1 MRRAL
6 QRDRQE
12 APMLADLDAVLLA
25 RLQFAFTISFHIVF
39 PAFTIGLAAFVATL
53 EILWLRTGREHFARL
68 ARFWT
73 KIFAVA
79 FAMGVV
85 SGIMMTYQF
94 GTNWSRFS
102 EVVGNVVSPLIGY
115 EVLTAFFLEATFL
128 GILLFGWHR
137 FPRWMH
143 VTSAV
148 LVAFGTFLS
157 AFWILAAN
165 SWMHTPAGHAIEGG
179 IAVPV
184 DWWAVILNPSFPYRL
199 VHMLTACYL
208 TTSLVVLAVGA
219 RYLVAGK
226 FPDEARTMM
235 RMGLGMVAILAPLQ
249 LLIGDLHGLNT
260 AKHQPAKIAAMEAH
274 WDGTH
279 AAPLILFAWPD
290 AKNERNLAE
299 IAIPKLAS
307 LIITHDVDGRFPGL
321 KDFPR
326 DERPPVVPVFFAFRV
341 MVGLG
346 AVMIAIGGIGAW
358 LWWRKRLFDTRWFLR
373 PVVHAWPLGFIALLA
388 GWIVTEV
395 GRQPWLAWGI
405 LRTADAVSPVSTGA
419 VALSFALIV
428 VTYSIVFSIGVW
440 YINKLM
446 RKGPVQ
452 ALLEPPVG
460 VANRPLSAATEAAA
474 KVRGDEALT

>member
-1 MRRAL
+1 M
-6 QRDRQE
+6 DS
-12 APMLADLDAVLLA
+12 LDALLLA

-53 EILWLRTGREHFARL
+53 EILWLRTGRDHYARL

-137 FPRWMH
+137 VPRWLH
-143 VTSAV
+143 VTAAI

-165 SWMHTPAGHAIEGG
+165 SWMHTPTGHAIENG
-179 IAVPV
+179 IVVPV
-184 DWWAVILNPSFPYRL
+184 DWWQIIWNPSFPYRL

-208 TTSLVVLAVGA
+208 TTSLVVLATGA
-219 RYLVAGK
+219 RYLVANR
-226 FPDEARTMM
+226 FHDEARTMI
-235 RMGLGMVAILAPLQ
+235 RMGLGMVALLAPFQ
-249 LLIGDLHGLNT
+249 LVVGDLHGLNT
-260 AKHQPAKIAAMEAH
+260 AKYQPAKIAAMEAH
-274 WDGTH
+274 WDSSQP
-279 AAPLILFAWPD
+279 APLILFAWPD
-290 AKNERNLAE
+290 ARNERNVAE
-299 IAIPKLAS
+299 IGIPKLAS
-307 LIITHDVDGRFPGL
+307 LIITHDLEGRFPSL

-326 DERPPVVPVFFAFRV
+326 DERPPVAPVFFSFRL
-341 MVGLG
+341 MVAIGLL
-346 AVMIAIGGIGAW
+346 MIAIGAIGSW
-358 LWWRKRLFDTRWFLR
+358 LWWKKRLFDARWFMKPL
-373 PVVHAWPLGFIALLA
+373 VHTWPLGFIALLA
-388 GWIVTEV
+388 GWVVTEV
-395 GRQPWLAWGI
+395 GRQPWVAWGI
-405 LRTADAVSPVSTGA
+405 LRTADAVSPVSADA
-419 VALSFALIV
+419 VAIAFALII
-428 VTYSIVFSIGVW
+428 VTYTVVFSIGVW

-446 RKGPVQ
+446 RKGPVP
-452 ALLEPPVG
+452 ALLEPPAG
-460 VANRPLSAATEAAA
+460 VLHRPLSAANEAAHR
-474 KVRGDEALT
+474 VHDDEALT

>member
-1 MRRAL
+1 MPA
-6 QRDRQE
+6 E
-12 APMLADLDAVLLA
+12 LDALMLA

-39 PAFTIGLAAFVATL
+39 PAFTIGLAAFIATL
-53 EILWLRTGREHFARL
+53 EILWLRTGSDHFARL

-102 EVVGNVVSPLIGY
+102 EIVGNVVSPLIGY

-137 FPRWMH
+137 FPRWLH

-179 IAVPV
+179 IVIPV
-184 DWWAVILNPSFPYRL
+184 DWWAVIFNPSFPYRL

-226 FPDEARTMM
+226 FHEEARTML

-249 LLIGDLHGLNT
+249 LVIGDLHGLNT
-260 AKHQPAKIAAMEAH
+260 AKHQPAKIAAMEGH
-274 WDGTH
+274 WESGEP
-279 AAPLILFAWPD
+279 APLVLFAWPD
-290 AKNERNLAE
+290 ARAERNVAE
-299 IAIPKLAS
+299 IGIPKLAS
-307 LIITHDVDGRFPGL
+307 LIITHSLDGRFPAL
-321 KDFPR
+321 KDFPKN
-326 DERPPVVPVFFAFRV
+326 ERPPVAPVFFAFRI
-341 MVGLG
+341 MVGIGLLMIVLG
-346 AVMIAIGGIGAW
+346 AVGAW
-358 LWWRKRLFDTRWFLR
+358 LWWRKRLFDTRWYLR
-373 PVVHAWPLGFIALLA
+373 PVVHAWPLGFVAILA

-405 LRTADAVSPVSTGA
+405 LRTADAVSPVSTDA
-419 VALSFALIV
+419 VAVSFALIV

-452 ALLEPPVG
+452 ALLDPPAG
-460 VANRPLSAATEAAA
+460 VPNRPLSAANEAAA
-474 KVRGDEALT
+474 NVRRDRALT

>member
-1 MRRAL
+1 M
-6 QRDRQE
+6 
-12 APMLADLDAVLLA
+12 PDLDAVLLA

-53 EILWLRTGREHFARL
+53 EILWLRTGRDHFARL

-102 EVVGNVVSPLIGY
+102 QVVGNVVSPLIGY

-137 FPRWMH
+137 FPRWLH

-165 SWMHTPAGHAIEGG
+165 SWMHTPTGHAVENG
-179 IAVPV
+179 IVVPV
-184 DWWAVILNPSFPYRL
+184 DWWAVIFNPSFPYRL

-219 RYLVAGK
+219 RYLVARK
-226 FPDEARTMM
+226 FEEEGRTMM

-249 LLIGDLHGLNT
+249 LVIGDMHGLNT
-260 AKHQPAKIAAMEAH
+260 AQHQPAKIAAMEGH
-274 WDGTH
+274 WDSAH

-290 AKNERNLAE
+290 AANERNRAE
-299 IAIPKLAS
+299 IGIPNLAS
-307 LIITHDVDGRFPGL
+307 LIITHDLQGRFPGL

-326 DERPPVVPVFFAFRV
+326 DQRPPVAPVFFAFRI
-341 MVGLG
+341 MVGIG
-346 AVMIAIGGIGAW
+346 VVMIAIGLVGAW
-358 LWWRKRLFDTRWFLR
+358 LWWRGRLFETRWYLR
-373 PVVHAWPLGFIALLA
+373 PIVHTWPLGFVAILA

-395 GRQPWLAWGI
+395 GRQPWLAWGL
-405 LRTADAVSPVSTGA
+405 LRTADAISPVSTDA
-419 VALSFALIV
+419 VAMSFALIV
-428 VTYSIVFSIGVW
+428 VTYSVVFSIGVW

-452 ALLEPPVG
+452 ALLDPPAG
-460 VANRPLSAATEAAA
+460 VPNRPLSAANEAAS
-474 KVRGDEALT
+474 KVRGDPALT